1 VNVFMDS
8 SALAKRYV
16 NEAGTIRVEEIL
28 SAASSLGLS
37 VICISEVV
45 SALCRLRR
53 EGRLS
58 PRQYKENKRALM
70 QDVEDSVIIPITDQV
85 MARAVEVL
93 ERWPLRSSDAL
104 HVACAAEWGADLFTS
119 ADARQCRAAHS
130 YGLRVEAL
138 GVI

>member
-1 VNVFMDS
+1 LNVFLDS

-16 NEAGTIRVEEIL
+16 NEVASDRVEEIL

-37 VICISEVV
+37 VICFSEVV

-53 EGRLS
+53 EGKLS
-58 PRQYKENKRALM
+58 PAQYARNKSALM
-70 QDVEDSVIIPITDQV
+70 QDVEASVVINITDQV
-85 MARAVEVL
+85 VARAVELL

-104 HVACAAEWGADLFTS
+104 HVACAAEWAADLFVS
-119 ADARQCRAAHS
+119 GDEQQSKAARG

-138 GVI
+138 RNP